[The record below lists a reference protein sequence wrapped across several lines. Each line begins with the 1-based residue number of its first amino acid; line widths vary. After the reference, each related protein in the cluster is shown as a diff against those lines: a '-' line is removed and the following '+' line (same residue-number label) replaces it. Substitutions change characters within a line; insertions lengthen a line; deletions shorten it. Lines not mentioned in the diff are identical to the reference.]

1 MSRKEDRPAKAYR
14 RRMRIEGLF
23 RELKGLFGMRGLLRR
38 IKDPLVRKG
47 LVVLLM
53 LAWLLRLLMGL
64 YSLVKGLL
72 SEDDPLVK
80 SFKRQEISLINLALS
95 LEKQELNRLRNP
107 CAIVE
112 GTKGHIIKRRRC

>member
-1 MSRKEDRPAKAYR
+1 
-14 RRMRIEGLF
+14 
-23 RELKGLFGMRGLLRR
+23 MRGLLRR

-53 LAWLLRLLMGL
+53 LAWLLRLFMGL

-80 SFKRQEISLINLALS
+80 SFKRREISLINLALS
-95 LEKQELNRLRNP
+95 LEKQELNRLRSP

-112 GTKGHIIKRRRC
+112 GTKGHIVKRGRCWMCQVRLRELDRED